1 MLMSDDIPLIGK
13 RDLHDGPVLR
23 LLFCFE
29 CNTVEELPPH
39 DGPPETDLL
48 LEMTVE
54 KHEYPSGLRH
64 MGKLFILPVKTWA
77 KTESRKAI
85 IEQLKGKGA
94 QGLDA
99 LDPDANFY
107 ETKMQFA
114 EDAMQC
120 WKYHLQPS
128 DPGCNDYESEE
139 KRLLPKTH
147 KERIELGLPDPANS
161 GAPKVYL
168 CHFCPYHAVATTK
181 KRALRGMY

>member
-1 MLMSDDIPLIGK
+1 MSDEAPLIGK
-13 RDLHDGPVLR
+13 RELHDGPVLR

-29 CNTVEELPPH
+29 CNTVDELPPH
-39 DGPPETDLL
+39 DGPPETDIL

-77 KTESRKAI
+77 NESQRKAI
-85 IEQLKGKGA
+85 IDQLKGAGA

-99 LDPDANFY
+99 LDPEANFY

-120 WKYHLQPS
+120 YNYHLRPS
-128 DPGCNDYESEE
+128 EPGCPDYESEE
-139 KRLLPKTH
+139 KRLLPKSH
-147 KERIELGLPDPANS
+147 KERKELGLPDPANS

-168 CHFCPYHAVATTK
+168 CHFCPFHSVAMTK
-181 KRALRGMY
+181 KRMIRGMY